1 METGPSR
8 LSWSIVSLDSPFHT
22 LVLACFVAMLS
33 YLSTALGLT
42 MIVPPQNISPLWPTN
57 AVLLVVLL
65 AVPRRVWPILIAT
78 ACVVVALLDLRS
90 GDSIAVTFWLVL
102 ANATEVLIAALA
114 ISYFFKNV
122 PRFNSAKALAQY
134 SLFAVILPPFVG
146 AFVGAFAGTR
156 GSYWLHWRL
165 WFLSDSLALLTLPP
179 AVWGLVRLGSR
190 WRHKSRAYYLELAAL
205 IATLGLLGYIN
216 FVASVR
222 SGPPALVYS
231 LVPFLLWSAFR
242 FGSIGVSS
250 SVIVVTVLSIWGAV
264 HGRGPF
270 TEQGPLNNVLSLQ
283 LFLLFAAAPFM
294 VLAALVEERKEAEVQ
309 LREGED
315 KLRLLLESTA
325 EAIYGIDLEGRCTFC
340 NPACLRALGYERVD
354 ELFGKKMHHLIHHT
368 LADGTLFP
376 EEECRIIRAFRTGE
390 GVHVSDEVLW
400 RANGTSFAAEY
411 WSFPQ
416 RKGQEVVG
424 AVVAFFDITE
434 RKLAEDAL
442 RDMSGRLIT
451 AHEEE
456 RMHLARELYD
466 DLSQRMALL
475 SISLQR
481 FERGMLDLSSKAR
494 QELHNIA
501 EVVKE
506 VSSDIHNLSHQLHPS
521 RLDHVGLVAAV
532 EGSCRELSK
541 QYELQIKFVHCDVS
555 GQIPKDVTLCLFRIV
570 QEALRNVVKHSGAAE
585 ATVELTGHGD
595 RIDLCISDSG
605 AGFSAES
612 MRGDTGLGLISMR
625 ERLRLVGGRL
635 VVESEPSHGTRIQV
649 HIPLRSTNEQ
659 ITIERKAH
667 QAGA

>member
-1 METGPSR
+1 METDRSR
-8 LSWSIVSLDSPFHT
+8 LSWSIANLVSPFHT
-22 LVLACFVAMLS
+22 FVLACFVATLS
-33 YLSTALGLT
+33 CLSTALGLT
-42 MIVPPQNISPLWPTN
+42 MIVPPHNISPLWPTN
-57 AVLLVVLL
+57 ALLLVVLL

-78 ACVVVALLDLRS
+78 AYVVVALLDLHS
-90 GDSIAVTFWLVL
+90 GDSIAVTFWLLL
-102 ANATEVLIAALA
+102 ANAIEVLIAALMV
-114 ISYFFKNV
+114 SYFFKNV

-134 SLFAVILPPFVG
+134 SLFAVIVPPFVG

-205 IATLGLLGYIN
+205 IAILGLLGYIT
-216 FVASVR
+216 FIASVR

-242 FGSIGVSS
+242 FGSIGVSG

-270 TEQGPLNNVLSLQ
+270 TEPGPLNNVLSLQ
-283 LFLLFAAAPFM
+283 LFLLFIAAPFM
-294 VLAALVEERKEAEVQ
+294 VLAAVVEERKQAEEQ

-340 NPACLRALGYERVD
+340 NPACLRTLGYERVD
-354 ELFGKKMHHLIHHT
+354 ELLGKNMHHLIHHT
-368 LADGTLFP
+368 LADGTLLS

-390 GVHVSDEVLW
+390 GVHVNDEVLW
-400 RANGTSFAAEY
+400 RANGTSFAADY

-456 RMHLARELYD
+456 RMHIARELHD

-481 FERGMLDLSSKAR
+481 FEQGMLDLSSKAR

-501 EVVKE
+501 EVVTE

-532 EGSCRELSK
+532 EGFCRELSK
-541 QYELQIKFVHCDVS
+541 QHELQIEFVHYDVP
-555 GQIPKDVTLCLFRIV
+555 GQISKDVTLCLFRIV
-570 QEALRNVVKHSGAAE
+570 QEALRNVVKHSGATVAK
-585 ATVELTGHGD
+585 VELTGHGD
-595 RIDLCISDSG
+595 QIDLCISDPG

-612 MRGDTGLGLISMR
+612 TRGDTGLGLISMR

-635 VVESEPSHGTRIQV
+635 VVESEPSHGTRIHV
-649 HIPLRSTNEQ
+649 RIPLRLTNAQ
-659 ITIERKAH
+659 VTIERKAH